1 MGISEEHRIF
11 NQMLTESARPME
23 YGGTLPLSLK
33 EFPIVKNKDGTSS
46 NILTSQYEVDGKI
59 WLLPTMRK
67 GKKLSEEEISSM
79 IKNNEHFGIYN
90 SKAEADWMD
99 TQIHEDFE
107 KLHGE

>member
-59 WLLPTMRK
+59 ILIPTMRK
-67 GKKLSEEEISSM
+67 GKALSEKEIKDM
-79 IKNNEHFGIYN
+79 IKNNEHFGVYN

-99 TQIHEDFE
+99 AQIHEDFA
-107 KLHGE
+107 KMYGK